1 MADPFSI
8 FAGAA
13 SLADICF
20 RAVQGI
26 RQLQSDAGNIDGQL
40 GSLAEEVE
48 GLREICDTIQS
59 RLEANGK
66 FDQEYG
72 RQAGDPRTQMA
83 RILRAAQQA
92 VAKLHGIVQKISGP
106 SPFATLGKVD
116 AYRKA
121 MRKMFQESDLRN
133 CRVELA
139 AYQQTLHLFLTI
151 ITKYVPSLHITVDP
165 GLLLACQLVGL
176 GRLPL
181 YQKSH

>member
-13 SLADICF
+13 SLADICI

-26 RQLQSDAGNIDGQL
+26 RQLQLDAGTIDGQL

-48 GLREICDTIQS
+48 GLKDICETIQS
-59 RLEANGK
+59 RIEANGK
-66 FDQEYG
+66 IDQEYG
-72 RQAGDPRTQMA
+72 GQTGNPRAQMT

-92 VAKLHGIVQKISGP
+92 VAKLHSIVQKISGHST
-106 SPFATLGKVD
+106 SPTLGKVD

-121 MRKMFQESDLRN
+121 MRKMFKESDLRS

-151 ITKYVPSLHITVDP
+151 ITKCVSSPSIP
-165 GLLLACQLVGL
+165 ACWS
-176 GRLPL
+176 RPPL
-181 YQKSH
+181 YQKTD